1 MMKKVF
7 GIFSGILIA
16 VNCSAELKIKTVKVP
31 SVTVPAAAV
40 PAVLTVS
47 PELPATVSPSVTVP
61 ETIIPPDNIPE
72 TGIPMEQI
80 PETGKIKTDEVL
92 AYVPAVTDRNTPL
105 VQGKAFTV
113 VKKRLFRDQRGLVY
127 DRTANSSNSAF
138 MKWVKI
144 FENYKEQEYPVFP
157 MPEGIRMIA
166 EVQTGKDL
174 SRLPENLAFYRG
186 KGYNSVLFVLT
197 GKETPSEAETVCKII
212 TDKEMKLF
220 FAFSPE
226 DHDGE
231 LSASV
236 FPDPD
241 SLSDLLRITALYAY
255 GFLLHWRRTSSHY
268 FIHDPAWDDWM
279 IRTVRSGKKT
289 LPILGEIY
297 FGTNA
302 ESNGK
307 VTLIKNAPS
316 GTSGNVLNGGGF
328 FGISAS
334 GLIRAGQK
342 LSSQPLYALILGEK
356 PRYLKNSGK
365 SFADHL
371 KIKRSLENKYLQYG
385 CAGTITLH
393 SDTSQDNIAEWLDR

>member
-16 VNCSAELKIKTVKVP
+16 VNCSAELKIKTVKVLSVSVP
-31 SVTVPAAAV
+31 AVTVPAI
-40 PAVLTVS
+40 LTVS
-47 PELPATVSPSVTVP
+47 PELPETVSPEVTVP
-61 ETIIPPDNIPE
+61 ET
-72 TGIPMEQI
+72 GIPQDKI
-80 PETGKIKTDEVL
+80 PETGKITSDEPSAV
-92 AYVPAVTDRNTPL
+92 VPEAADRNTPL
-105 VQGKAFTV
+105 VQGKAFAA
-113 VKKRLFRDQRGLVY
+113 VKKRLFRDQRGLLH
-127 DRTANSSNSAF
+127 DRTANCGNSAF

-144 FENYKEQEYPVFP
+144 FENYKEQDYPVYP

-166 EVQTGKDL
+166 EVQAVKDL
-174 SRLPENLAFYRG
+174 SRLPDNLAFYRE

-241 SLSDLLRITALYAY
+241 SLSDLLRITAVYAD

-268 FIHDPAWDDWM
+268 FLHDPAWDHWM
-279 IRTVRSGKKT
+279 LRTVRSGKKN

-302 ESNGK
+302 GSNDK
-307 VTLIKNAPS
+307 VELIKNAPS

-342 LSSQPLYALILGEK
+342 LSPKPLYALILGEK

-393 SDTSQDNIAEWLDR
+393 SDTSQDNITQWLNR